1 MSGKEAARRSSEP
14 GYSCVVRY
22 SQSGSVGGRQAR
34 LDLRTPRAVGNR
46 LGLTPLELHL
56 ISDLLAGFDDAEI
69 AQRASLNQGKL
80 DACLAA
86 VFERLGVRDRLELAL
101 LLVHNGL

>member
-1 MSGKEAARRSSEP
+1 MSGKEAARNLLSPVTAVWSDTP
-14 GYSCVVRY
+14 
-22 SQSGSVGGRQAR
+22 QSGSVGVRQAR
-34 LDLRTPRAVGNR
+34 LDLRTPRALGNR